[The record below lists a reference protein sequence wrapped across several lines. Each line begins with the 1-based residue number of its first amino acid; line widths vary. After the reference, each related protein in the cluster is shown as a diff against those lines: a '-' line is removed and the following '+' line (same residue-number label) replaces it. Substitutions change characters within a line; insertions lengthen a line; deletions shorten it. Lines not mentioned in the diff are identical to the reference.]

1 MVSVVTSGQPPGP
14 VVRAS
19 SDGGERETRVTP
31 QVLDRGRGSLWRVER
46 WISAESE
53 RSVVLTFKDK
63 PGKLINPYQ
72 AHPLQS
78 KLGK

>member
-19 SDGGERETRVTP
+19 SDGGERETRDATGP
-31 QVLDRGRGSLWRVER
+31 GRGSGELR

>member
-19 SDGGERETRVTP
+19 SDGGEREGHVTP
-31 QVLDRGRGSLWRVER
+31 QVLDKGRGSGELR